1 MGKTI
6 AFVPCSERKD
16 PKSKSIEIA
25 ARDLY
30 TGSLFKK
37 ALECAESLHP
47 DEIYIL
53 SAKYGVVELD
63 QKLTY
68 YDMYLHNQPKSYR
81 LSWAEKVLEQLRDHG
96 VDVHRDK
103 IVFLTG
109 KDYYSELIPHIKNY
123 EIIGE
128 GLCQGKKMHEFD
140 EIKEG
145 RKKNNQ

>member
-6 AFVPCSERKD
+6 ALVPCSKEKKTL
-16 PKSKSIEIA
+16 PPSVTIP

-30 TGSLFKK
+30 TGPLFKK

-109 KDYYSELIPHIKNY
+109 NDYYSELVHHITNY
-123 EIIGE
+123 EIIGK
-128 GLCQGKKMHEFD
+128 GLRPGEKMHEFD
-140 EIKEG
+140 EIKKG
-145 RKKNNQ
+145 RK